1 MGSALRVSNI
11 GIVMNDEAKHEYLVI
26 SRGQWDKDA
35 SPDAVQAAIDA
46 FYPWLDQHV
55 ANGRMR
61 GGSRLK
67 REGATV
73 SRKAVTMDGPYGETK
88 ELIGGYWFIL
98 ADSLEEASRIAAANP
113 CMQLGLF
120 YEIRPL
126 DPEPASARVR
136 SNETPD

>member
-1 MGSALRVSNI
+1 MTMSEQTPN
-11 GIVMNDEAKHEYLVI
+11 EYLII

-35 SPDAVQAAIDA
+35 SPDAIQAAIDA
-46 FYPWLDQHV
+46 FYPWLDDHV

-73 SRKAVTMDGPYGETK
+73 SRKVVVMDGPYGETK
-88 ELIGGYWFIL
+88 ELIGGYWFIV
-98 ADSLEEASRIAAANP
+98 ANSLEEATKLAAGNP
-113 CMQLGLF
+113 CMKLGLF
-120 YEIRPL
+120 YEIRAL
-126 DPEPASARVR
+126 DPEPASAHVR

>member
-1 MGSALRVSNI
+1 MSEQTPN
-11 GIVMNDEAKHEYLVI
+11 EYLVI

-35 SPDAVQAAIDA
+35 SPDEIQAAIDA
-46 FYPWLDQHV
+46 FYPWLDDHV

-73 SRKAVTMDGPYGETK
+73 SRKTVVMDGPYGETK

-98 ADSLEEASRIAAANP
+98 ADSLEEATRLAAGNP
-113 CMQLGLF
+113 CMRLGLF

-126 DPEPASARVR
+126 DPEPANAHVR
-136 SNETPD
+136 GNETPD

>member
-1 MGSALRVSNI
+1 
-11 GIVMNDEAKHEYLVI
+11 MNEEAKHEYLII

-35 SPDAVQAAIDA
+35 PPETIQAAIDA
-46 FYPWLDQHV
+46 FYPWLDDHV

-73 SRKAVTMDGPYGETK
+73 SRKAAVMDGPFGETK
-88 ELIGGYWFIL
+88 ELIGGYWFIV
-98 ADSLEEASRIAAANP
+98 AGSLEEAAELAAGNP
-113 CMQLGLF
+113 CMRLGLF

-126 DPEPASARVR
+126 DPEPASAHVR

>member
-1 MGSALRVSNI
+1 
-11 GIVMNDEAKHEYLVI
+11 MNEQMPNEYLVI

-35 SPDAVQAAIDA
+35 APEAIQAAIDA
-46 FYPWLDQHV
+46 FYPWLEEHV

-73 SRKAVTMDGPYGETK
+73 SRRTTVMDGPYGETK
-88 ELIGGYWFIL
+88 ELIGGYWFIV
-98 ADSLEEASRIAAANP
+98 AGSLEEAARLAAGNP
-113 CMQLGLF
+113 CMALGLF

-126 DPEPASARVR
+126 DPEPARASVR